1 MLYTRVSD
9 VNLSQTHGASVVMQ
23 CPIQQYTHCQY
34 ASKTGEEFT
43 NGGELFRW
51 HACGRVLLRLSTQ
64 APNNLST
71 VEMLCLANTDPMQ
84 QKREREM
91 TNSQVTEGPSQ
102 PQQHNNEKNMLHIN
116 WRVLRI
122 EPDICGKGKKK
133 WTVGKRE
140 SGNNGRL
147 GLWWDLV
154 HVVPR
159 TAWFY
164 YIWRCA

>member
-1 MLYTRVSD
+1 MEPVWRCNAPSSSIHTANMLPRQVRS
-9 VNLSQTHGASVVMQ
+9 SQTVVSYSADM
-23 CPIQQYTHCQY
+23 
-34 ASKTGEEFT
+34 
-43 NGGELFRW
+43 RV
-51 HACGRVLLRLSTQ
+51 GRVLLRLSTQ

-84 QKREREM
+84 QEREREM